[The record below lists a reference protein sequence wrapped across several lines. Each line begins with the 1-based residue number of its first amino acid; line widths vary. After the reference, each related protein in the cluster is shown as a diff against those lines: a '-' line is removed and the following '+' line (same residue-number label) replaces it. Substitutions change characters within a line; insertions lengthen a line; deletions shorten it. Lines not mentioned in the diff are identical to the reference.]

1 MTPSVFL
8 LVTYFLQTVGLPIGP
23 SIRLPIGQKR
33 KCFDWSNLSV
43 AVFFP
48 PHPLLAYS
56 ELCQVPQFYSS
67 YLSSYFTYLL
77 LCTSLIY
84 NLRSGYCNK
93 YLHKWD
99 KDKRFL
105 NKKFSRPLKELTGDN
120 LNDSKN
126 PLNAYIISYFLSVQ
140 LKGSFLWYYSIFST
154 PIGSVAA
161 NIERK
166 KYIIFDV
173 I

>member
-1 MTPSVFL
+1 MYKIYKIYKINSFSSYQFYSLESPSVFL
-8 LVTYFLQTVGLPIGP
+8 LVTYFLLTVGLPIGP

-77 LCTSLIY
+77 LQVWFIIHAVDIVTSI
-84 NLRSGYCNK
+84 CI
-93 YLHKWD
+93 
-99 KDKRFL
+99 FL
-105 NKKFSRPLKELTGDN
+105 LNETRTSDFWTKNSRDLLK
-120 LNDSKN
+120 S
-126 PLNAYIISYFLSVQ
+126 
-140 LKGSFLWYYSIFST
+140 
-154 PIGSVAA
+154 
-161 NIERK
+161 
-166 KYIIFDV
+166 
-173 I
+173 